1 MAARPAA
8 HRSFRIE
15 LDGEQAIAVCTCGW
29 RSESAM
35 NAGMA
40 GALWDK
46 HLEEITGCG

>member
-8 HRSFRIE
+8 HRSFSIE
-15 LDGEQAIAVCTCGW
+15 MDGDLALAICTCGW
-29 RSESAM
+29 RSPGAM

-46 HLEEITGCG
+46 HLEEVIAEA